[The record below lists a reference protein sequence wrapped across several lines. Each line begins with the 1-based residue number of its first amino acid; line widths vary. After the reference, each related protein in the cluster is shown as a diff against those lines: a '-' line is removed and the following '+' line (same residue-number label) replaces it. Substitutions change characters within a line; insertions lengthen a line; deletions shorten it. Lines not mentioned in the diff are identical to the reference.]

1 MTKVDIP
8 KSWAYTEFIT
18 AKEQNVLLQ
27 FANSVRSL
35 LRNNGFGRF
44 YQDHIEKVYSLLP
57 QEYNDIKQ
65 RIIDTEK
72 LKDFILDPV
81 FGDFISFNETGGAIH
96 EHKDNNEKG
105 FIHTRY
111 NLLLSVPDSGGNP
124 IYNGEVIDVEE
135 RMLWRC
141 EAGLYNH
148 ASLPVIGSK
157 PRINIS
163 FGFQVR
169 ENI

>member
-18 AKEQNVLLQ
+18 AREQNALLQ
-27 FANSVRSL
+27 FANSIRNL
-35 LRNNGFGRF
+35 LRNNGAGRF
-44 YQDHIEKVYSLLP
+44 YRDHIEQESFLP
-57 QEYNDIKQ
+57 QEYKDIKQ

-72 LKDFILDPV
+72 LKDFIFDPQ
-81 FGDFISFNETGGAIH
+81 FGDFISFNEMSGAIH
-96 EHKDNNEKG
+96 EHKDNNENG

-124 IYNGEVIDVEE
+124 IYDGEVINVEE

-163 FGFQVR
+163 FGFQVK

>member
-1 MTKVDIP
+1 MTKVDIS

-27 FANSVRSL
+27 FADSVRNL
-35 LRNNGFGRF
+35 LKANGPGRYF
-44 YQDHIEKVYSLLP
+44 QDHIERKYSLP
-57 QEYNDIKQ
+57 
-65 RIIDTEK
+65 
-72 LKDFILDPV
+72 
-81 FGDFISFNETGGAIH
+81 H

-124 IYNGEVIDVEE
+124 IYDGEVINVEE

-148 ASLPVIGSK
+148 ASLPVVGRK

-163 FGFQVR
+163 FGFQMK

>member
-1 MTKVDIP
+1 MTKIEIP
-8 KSWAYTEFIT
+8 NSWAYIEFISIE
-18 AKEQNVLLQ
+18 EQTVLLK
-27 FANSVRSL
+27 FANSIRNL
-35 LRNNGFGRF
+35 LQNNGLGRF
-44 YQDHIEKVYSLLP
+44 YQDHLEKTHSVP
-57 QEYNDIKQ
+57 QEYKDIKQ

-72 LKDFILDPV
+72 LKNFILDPQ
-81 FGDFISFNETGGAIH
+81 FGDFISFNETAGSIH
-96 EHKDNNEKG
+96 EHKDDNVHS

-124 IYNGEVIDVEE
+124 IYDGKVIDFEE

-148 ASLPVIGSK
+148 ASLPVVGNK

-163 FGFQVR
+163 FGFQVK